1 MNKFCPELTS
11 TILKFYL
18 QSLVYDG
25 WATSAVWKM
34 LEQQRWFCLVNSN
47 MVCALLGD
55 QNWDSK
61 ITVNSYWKELICLIG
76 MLFAKNRSLW
86 RSKIKAV
93 CESLNVLRMERY
105 QRKKERRKRKNFY
118 FYFFSFPKW
127 ICCHIFYATLCSLIE
142 LRLLLLLFK
151 QFKHWF
157 LERIFNYISKFELKH
172 F

>member
-76 MLFAKNRSLW
+76 MLLQRIAHYGDQKLKLSVKVWMFYEWKD
-86 RSKIKAV
+86 IKG
-93 CESLNVLRMERY
+93 
-105 QRKKERRKRKNFY
+105 RKKEEKDRIPIFIFFLFLFSQMNLLSYILCY
-118 FYFFSFPKW
+118 FMLAYRVKA
-127 ICCHIFYATLCSLIE
+127 IITTG
-142 LRLLLLLFK
+142 
-151 QFKHWF
+151 
-157 LERIFNYISKFELKH
+157 RIAKTTNDETWVPANSYNTVT
-172 F
+172 